1 MSLLK
6 AYADM
11 WKNCFNF
18 SGYTNRKDFLYC
30 YVVNFLISNLLRF
43 VDNPYL
49 VIIIAVICVIPV
61 ISLDVRRLRDGGRS
75 WKWLLLVFTGIDNM

>member
-18 SGYTNRKDFLYC
+18 SGYTNRKDFAYC
-30 YVVNFLISNLLRF
+30 MVVNLVISNLF
-43 VDNPYL
+43 VINIFCDFYNTCYFF
-49 VIIIAVICVIPV
+49 ICKKIK
-61 ISLDVRRLRDGGRS
+61 RLWS
-75 WKWLLLVFTGIDNM
+75 